1 MKNLSL
7 SKKTL
12 FIFGVIFLTF
22 LGNQSFVIYKQ
33 ITEDR
38 SAFDVINT
46 AARNRTLSQKI
57 STASL
62 SLLKGDPSIKNNI
75 ENYIFLLDSSIKALK
90 FGGVVPEIG
99 KSVPALTGEAKTEL
113 EKVEV
118 VWKEYK
124 ASTNLLLDNDQL
136 IAANQFI
143 GDNYN
148 KLLSAN
154 NELVVGLINSTEL
167 VNNDPEVVKE
177 IINIAGR
184 NRTLSQQIGLIV
196 FKILQGDKA
205 LIPELEETI
214 KLHDQTLNLLANGGE
229 VPGTGLNYDFLD
241 PSLVGLISNIQNI
254 WEPYKLHAQQVVN
267 AKGYLDGI
275 EGVAQNNAKL
285 FQLND
290 NLVKAIVTEVNLAK
304 DNANQTIFITLVFLL
319 VATSL
324 IILAGY
330 MGINKFIVEP
340 IQRISKD
347 IQQLSFGRVPEMLVM
362 QQKDEIGELAGST
375 NKLIDNFKSY
385 SSFSSEIGNG
395 NFDYEF
401 KAASEDDELGKSLV
415 DMRNQLKRVEEE
427 GSVRNWKTE
436 GLAKF
441 ADILRATDSDLEE
454 FSQAIITNVVQYVGA
469 VQGALYIVN
478 DQEGQDVEIV
488 RKGSYAYGRS
498 KFVEDVINPGQG
510 LVGQVFLEKKH
521 VFLTNVPQDFMK
533 ITSGLGDA
541 EPSSVIVLPLMVNEQ
556 VMGII
561 ELASFEEFTTPQIEF
576 LSTLGES
583 IAATLNSAKVNENT
597 KVLLIESKS
606 MEENLKS
613 QEEELRQTME
623 EMQATQDSIMQ
634 REEELEGEIA
644 RLKKELNKY
653 KNEG

>member
-12 FIFGVIFLTF
+12 FIFGIIFLTF

-38 SAFDVINT
+38 SALDAIN
-46 AARNRTLSQKI
+46 AAGRNRTLCQRI
-57 STASL
+57 STASF
-62 SLLKGDPSIKNNI
+62 SLLNGDLSTKESLRNAIFLYDSSLSALKYGGIVPGMDQEIAPVTGKAKAYI
-75 ENYIFLLDSSIKALK
+75 EN
-90 FGGVVPEIG
+90 
-99 KSVPALTGEAKTEL
+99 
-113 EKVEV
+113 VEE

-124 ASTNLLLDNDQL
+124 ASANYLLENDQL
-136 IAANQFI
+136 IEANHFI
-143 GDNYN
+143 GENYT
-148 KLLSAN
+148 KLLNAN
-154 NELVVGLINSTEL
+154 DALVQGLLTSEQL
-167 VNNDPEVVKE
+167 VNNDPEVVKKV
-177 IINIAGR
+177 INIAGR
-184 NRTLSQQIGLIV
+184 NRMLSQRIGLMV

-205 LIPELEETI
+205 LIPELQKTI
-214 KLHDQTLNLLANGGE
+214 QLHDDNFNLLANGGQ
-229 VPGTGLNYDFLD
+229 VPGTTLSYELLD
-241 PSLVGLISNIQNI
+241 PSLSGMISNIEAI
-254 WEPYKLHAQQVVN
+254 WEPYKQKANVVVR
-267 AKGYLDGI
+267 AGDYLNSI
-275 EGVAQNNAKL
+275 ELIANNNAKL
-285 FQLND
+285 LELND
-290 NLVKAIVTEVNLAK
+290 NLVKAIVSEVNLSK
-304 DNANQTIFITLVFLL
+304 DDTNQTIFITLVVLL

-330 MGINKFIVEP
+330 MSINKFIVVP
-340 IQRISKD
+340 IQSISKD

-427 GSVRNWKTE
+427 GSIRNWKTE

-478 DQEGQDVEIV
+478 DQEGQDVQIV

-510 LVGQVFLEKKH
+510 LVGQVYLEKKH

-583 IAATLNSAKVNENT
+583 IAATLNSSKVNENT

-634 REEELEGEIA
+634 REEELEGEIS

-653 KNEG
+653 KNQA